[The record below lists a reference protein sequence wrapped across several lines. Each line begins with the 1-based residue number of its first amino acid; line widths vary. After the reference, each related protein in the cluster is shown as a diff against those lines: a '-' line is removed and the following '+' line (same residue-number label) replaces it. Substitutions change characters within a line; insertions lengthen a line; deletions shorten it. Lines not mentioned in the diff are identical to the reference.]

1 VDVDNQPRLGEP
13 CVWGS
18 GLAGIGG
25 MRNGSVGKRGW
36 VWVILRREKRA
47 VVNNVKSLFA
57 NHAWFQ
63 KVDTI
68 RDFPISAIESGSNTR
83 FIEVSS
89 GTLSNFLD
97 IQMSDTL

>member
-1 VDVDNQPRLGEP
+1 
-13 CVWGS
+13 
-18 GLAGIGG
+18 
-25 MRNGSVGKRGW
+25 MRNGSVGG
-36 VWVILRREKRA
+36 WVILKKGKTRCCQQCQVA
-47 VVNNVKSLFA
+47 VE

-63 KVDTI
+63 KVDMI

>member
-1 VDVDNQPRLGEP
+1 
-13 CVWGS
+13 
-18 GLAGIGG
+18 
-25 MRNGSVGKRGW
+25 MRNGSVGEESVGG
-36 VWVILRREKRA
+36 WVILRRGKRA
-47 VVNNVKSLFA
+47 VVNQCQVA
-57 NHAWFQ
+57 VENHAWFQ